1 MDLFAGEEKGQKKR
15 EKGEKRANEKKRKG
29 KREKRAKEKK
39 RKGKR
44 GKIFVQNIGHGAIFK

>member
-1 MDLFAGEEKGQKKR
+1 MLEKKKGQKKKR